1 MTKYHVVPGI
11 NGTRRRDSVTV
22 CIKDWKYLIWSHGM
36 YNNCINLGVYWQ
48 IICKYNLRICI
59 LYYRMSAW
67 IHRSGLCLQMPL
79 SILRRG
85 LFHDVWMFPWNVWLC
100 VWVRGHQNNR
110 LTFRYILFL
119 NFRSNFLIFLI
130 YIFFNLFTVIFL

>member
-36 YNNCINLGVYWQ
+36 YNNCINCINLGVNWQ

-59 LYYRMSAW
+59 LYKKCPPGYTGVDCAYRCHYPSYGEDCFMTCECSPETCDFV
-67 IHRSGLCLQMPL
+67 SGCEVT
-79 SILRRG
+79 RTTG
-85 LFHDVWMFPWNVWLC
+85 
-100 VWVRGHQNNR
+100 
-110 LTFRYILFL
+110 
-119 NFRSNFLIFLI
+119 
-130 YIFFNLFTVIFL
+130 